1 MTITEK
7 ITALLN
13 TTENSDAENILK
25 ECTLD
30 EMQKIAIAL
39 GLSPKKIRRK
49 YWGTLEFALESEIIY
64 TLISRRERIEL
75 ERKWG
80 KILAH
85 DYNKTSNSIIEL
97 YQWGVE
103 NKFDMKAL
111 LRLAE
116 EVLEKALT
124 E

>member
-1 MTITEK
+1 MSASKTINIELG
-7 ITALLN
+7 I
-13 TTENSDAENILK
+13 NSKQRFSIDGDPDRIIE
-25 ECTLD
+25 LD
-30 EMQKIAIAL
+30 TKDFAIAD
-39 GLSPKKIRRK
+39 R
-49 YWGTLEFALESEIIY
+49 FA
-64 TLISRRERIEL
+64 RAVDRMVEL